1 VAEAYRVTLRTV
13 GNGPTA
19 LGQGGPFTLT
29 VDRPAAA
36 GGGGLGFNGGQ
47 LLYMSIAACWSND
60 LYREAAT
67 MGIDLDGVEI
77 TVDGDFPNRGSG
89 STPITVDVI
98 VRSQAPEAK
107 IRELIAEVE
116 RVAEIP
122 RAIREGPSIEVR
134 ATVEVVTVAA
144 R

>member
-122 RAIREGPSIEVR
+122 RAIREGPSIEIR
-134 ATVEVVTVAA
+134 ATVEVVTVGA